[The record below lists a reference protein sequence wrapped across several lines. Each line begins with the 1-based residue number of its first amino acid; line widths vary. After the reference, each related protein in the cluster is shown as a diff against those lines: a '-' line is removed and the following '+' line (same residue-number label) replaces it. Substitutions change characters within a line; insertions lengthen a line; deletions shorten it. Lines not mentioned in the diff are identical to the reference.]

1 MFHSLF
7 PRMTVCL
14 LLSAVLLSALPGC
27 TKRIDTSTEDKY
39 YKSLTEVMDSLPA
52 SKHREFDE
60 GMSMLW
66 FYSESDEETNAKIN
80 GKTGKEILAMLEEM
94 KASLPKL
101 DTSSKEAYESSLAKI
116 KASLPSSKISAYN
129 DWLKSMPSYRPGN
142 KRIDDLNGM
151 TFQKIVENRDFVNSQ
166 NPGLKEQQ

>member
-1 MFHSLF
+1 
-7 PRMTVCL
+7 MTVCL
-14 LLSAVLLSALPGC
+14 MLSALLLSALSGC
-27 TKRIDTSTEDKY
+27 TKRIDTSNEDKY
-39 YKSLTEVMDSLPA
+39 YKTLTEVMDSLPA

-60 GMSMLW
+60 GMSMIW

-80 GKTGKEILAMLEEM
+80 GKTGRELLAMMEEM

-101 DTSSKEAYESSLAKI
+101 DTSSKEAYENSLAKI

-142 KRIDDLNGM
+142 KRIDDLNGL
-151 TFQKIVENRDFVNSQ
+151 TFQKIVENLDFANGQ
-166 NPGLKEQQ
+166 NPNLQNDK